1 MNLLASADWGLLPG
15 YTVIGITLG
24 GIYALAAIG
33 LVLIYRVS
41 GVLNFA
47 QGAVSMFCAFVA
59 YQVST
64 VMGLPAL
71 VGLLAAIVV
80 GGALGYVIERFTI
93 RPLAGRSTLNKVV
106 VTIGWLLV
114 LQTAAGLIW
123 GQTAYHRPVQ
133 LVSIH
138 GFTFPGTSVVVGWDE
153 FTTIVVAL
161 GLAFGTAA
169 VLRWTT
175 FGTSMR
181 AVADD
186 PDAARLWGIDVNRV
200 MAVSWVAG
208 SAMGAVAGVLITPRI
223 NFDPISLTLVVI
235 DAFTAA
241 LIGRLTSLPWTVAGA
256 MFLGLAE
263 TYPRIFSSNAGAGQ
277 AVTFALVLLTLAI
290 LFRPGARLARHV
302 SAAREYLPVPA
313 ADLPPV
319 RRAIV
324 AQAVALGVL
333 VPLFLSSYYQ
343 SLAAYALIVGLIVL
357 SLVVL
362 TGLVGQVSFCQYSF
376 AAIGAFTVG
385 SLVGG
390 HGWSFW
396 PALLLGVA
404 CSVGVGVLVGIPA
417 LRLSGLFLAILTIAV
432 ALFVD
437 KFLLAPGTWD
447 SFSGGISSWTVAR
460 PSLLGVSLEGAYA
473 FYLFTLAVFLLAVL
487 AVWNLSRSKTGRVLR
502 AIRNSEIAA
511 ATSGVN
517 LTAWK
522 LAAFGVSAG
531 LAGLAGCLLA
541 AGIGSVSAGAY
552 GFQQSLAVVA
562 IAIVVGVRS
571 VGAAAV
577 GGLFL
582 IFGPELLTH
591 TPLSTLW
598 FPLIVGATLIV
609 QVILTPQGVVPDW
622 QERFR
627 RKFPPRPRF
636 PRAPEPERVELLP
649 EPAALAAADAPTV
662 VKL

>member
-1 MNLLASADWGLLPG
+1 MAILAAANWGLLPG

-47 QGAVSMFCAFVA
+47 QGAVSMFSAFVA

-64 VMGLPAL
+64 VMGYPAA
-71 VGLLAAIVV
+71 VGLLAAIVA
-80 GGALGYVIERFTI
+80 GGAIGYVIERFTI
-93 RPLAGRSTLNKVV
+93 RPLAGRSALSKVV

-133 LVSIH
+133 LASIQ

-186 PDAARLWGIDVNRV
+186 PDAARLWGINVNRV

-208 SAMGAVAGVLITPRI
+208 SAMGAIAGVLITPRI
-223 NFDPISLTLVVI
+223 NFDPISLTIVVI

-241 LIGRLTSLPWTVAGA
+241 LIGRLTSLPWTVVGA

-263 TYPRIFSSNAGAGQ
+263 TYPRIFSSNAGAGH

-290 LFRPGARLARHV
+290 LFRPGARLVQRI
-302 SAAREYLPVPA
+302 SAAREYAPVPA
-313 ADLPPV
+313 TDNAPV
-319 RRAIV
+319 RRVVAGMGIGIGIV
-324 AQAVALGVL
+324 
-333 VPLFLSSYYQ
+333 VPLLLSSYYQ
-343 SLAAYALIVGLIVL
+343 SLAAYSLIVGLIVL

-362 TGLVGQVSFCQYSF
+362 TGLVGQISFCQYSF

-396 PALLLGVA
+396 PALLLGVVF
-404 CSVGVGVLVGIPA
+404 SIGVGVLVGIPA
-417 LRLSGLFLAILTIAV
+417 LRLSGLFLGILTIAV
-432 ALFVD
+432 ALFFD

-447 SFSGGISSWTVAR
+447 SFSGGISSWTLGR
-460 PSLLGVSLEGAYA
+460 PSFVGISLEGAYA
-473 FYLFTLAVFLLAVL
+473 FYLFTLGAFLVAVL
-487 AVWNLSRSKTGRVLR
+487 AVWNLSRSKTGRMLR

-517 LTAWK
+517 VTAWK
-522 LAAFGVSAG
+522 LTAFGVSAG
-531 LAGLAGCLLA
+531 LAGLAGGLLA
-541 AGIGSVSAGAY
+541 PAIGSVSAGAF

-577 GGLFL
+577 GGIFL

-598 FPLIVGATLIV
+598 FPLIVGSILIV

-627 RKFPPRPRF
+627 RRFPPAPRF
-636 PRAPEPERVELLP
+636 PDMP
-649 EPAALAAADAPTV
+649 EPAAAEPLLGLAAAEAPTM
-662 VKL
+662 VKV

>member
-1 MNLLASADWGLLPG
+1 MGVLAANWGLFPG

-24 GIYALAAIG
+24 GIYALAAVG

-47 QGAVSMFCAFVA
+47 QGAVSMFSAFVA
-59 YQVST
+59 YQIST
-64 VMGLPAL
+64 VMGYPAL
-71 VGLLAAIVV
+71 VGLLAAIVA
-80 GGALGYVIERFTI
+80 GGAIGYVIERFTI
-93 RPLAGRSTLNKVV
+93 RPLAGRSALSKVV

-161 GLAFGTAA
+161 GLALGTAA

-186 PDAARLWGIDVNRV
+186 PDAARLWGINVNRV
-200 MAVSWVAG
+200 MSVSWVAG
-208 SAMGAVAGVLITPRI
+208 SAMGAIAGVLITPRI
-223 NFDPISLTLVVI
+223 NFDPISMTIVVI
-235 DAFTAA
+235 AAFTAA
-241 LIGRLTSLPWTVAGA
+241 LIGRLTSLPWTVVGA

-263 TYPRIFSSNAGAGQ
+263 TYPRLFSSNAGAGN

-290 LFRPGARLARHV
+290 LFRPRTRLVQRI
-302 SAAREYLPVPA
+302 SAGREYAPVPA
-313 ADLPPV
+313 GDNPPV
-319 RRAIV
+319 RFMVVASAIGL
-324 AQAVALGVL
+324 AVMVPVL
-333 VPLFLSSYYQ
+333 LSSYYQ
-343 SLAAYALIVGLIVL
+343 SLAAYSLIVGLIVL

-396 PALLLGVA
+396 PALLLGVLF
-404 CSVGVGVLVGIPA
+404 SVAVGVLVGIPA
-417 LRLSGLFLAILTIAV
+417 LRLSGLFLAILTISV
-432 ALFVD
+432 ALFFD
-437 KFLLAPGTWD
+437 HFLLAPGTWD
-447 SFSGGISSWTVAR
+447 SFSGGISSWTLGR
-460 PSLLGVSLEGAYA
+460 PSFLGVSLAGAYA
-473 FYLFTLAVFLLAVL
+473 FYLFTLGVFLAAVL

-531 LAGLAGCLLA
+531 LAGLAGGLLA
-541 AGIGSVSAGAY
+541 AGIGSVSAGA
-552 GFQQSLAVVA
+552 FTLQQSLAVVA

-577 GGLFL
+577 GGIFL
-582 IFGPELLTH
+582 VFGPELLTH

-598 FPLIVGATLIV
+598 FPLIVGSILIL

-627 RKFPPRPRF
+627 KRFPPEPRF
-636 PRAPEPERVELLP
+636 PRAPEP
-649 EPAALAAADAPTV
+649 PAVAPRPDLAAAEAEAPTM
-662 VKL
+662 VKI

>member
-1 MNLLASADWGLLPG
+1 MSVLASANWGLLPG

-47 QGAVSMFCAFVA
+47 QGAVSMFSAFVA

-64 VMGLPAL
+64 VMGYPAA
-71 VGLLAAIVV
+71 VGLLVAIVA
-80 GGALGYVIERFTI
+80 GGAIGYAIERFTI
-93 RPLAGRSTLNKVV
+93 RPLAGRSALSKVV

-138 GFTFPGTSVVVGWDE
+138 GFTFPGTSVIVGWDE

-186 PDAARLWGIDVNRV
+186 PDSARLWGINVNRV

-208 SAMGAVAGVLITPRI
+208 SAMGAIAGVLITPRI
-223 NFDPISLTLVVI
+223 NFDPISLTIVVI

-241 LIGRLTSLPWTVAGA
+241 LIGRLTSLPWTVVGA

-263 TYPRIFSSNAGAGQ
+263 TYPRIFSSTAGMGQ

-290 LFRPGARLARHV
+290 LFRPGARLAQRI
-302 SAAREYLPVPA
+302 SAAREYAPVPA
-313 ADLPPV
+313 TDNAPV
-319 RRAIV
+319 RRMIAIE
-324 AQAVALGVL
+324 AIGLAVFAPVL
-333 VPLFLSSYYQ
+333 LSSYYQ

-396 PALLLGVA
+396 PALVLGVVF
-404 CSVGVGVLVGIPA
+404 SIGVGVLVGIPA

-432 ALFVD
+432 ALFFD

-447 SFSGGISSWTVAR
+447 SFSGGVSSWTVGR
-460 PSLLGVSLEGAYA
+460 PSFLGMSLDDAYA
-473 FYLFTLAVFLLAVL
+473 FYLFTLAVFLLAAL

-522 LAAFGVSAG
+522 LVAFGISAG
-531 LAGLAGCLLA
+531 LAGLAGGLLA
-541 AGIGSVSAGAY
+541 AAVGSVSAGAY
-552 GFQQSLAVVA
+552 GFQQSLSVVA

-571 VGAAAV
+571 VAAAAV
-577 GGLFL
+577 GGIFL

-598 FPLIVGATLIV
+598 FPLIVGALLIV

-627 RKFPPRPRF
+627 RRFPPPPRF
-636 PRAPEPERVELLP
+636 PDAPEPATLP
-649 EPAALAAADAPTV
+649 KLAASEAPTM
-662 VKL
+662 VKA

>member
-1 MNLLASADWGLLPG
+1 MSVLAAADWSLFPG

-47 QGAVSMFCAFVA
+47 QGAVSMFSAFVA

-64 VMGLPAL
+64 VWGVPAL
-71 VGLLAAIVV
+71 VGLLAAIVA
-80 GGALGYVIERFTI
+80 GGAIGYVIERFTI
-93 RPLAGRSTLNKVV
+93 RPLAGRSALSKVV

-114 LQTAAGLIW
+114 LQTAAGLLW

-161 GLAFGTAA
+161 ALAFGTAA

-186 PDAARLWGIDVNRV
+186 PTAARLWGINVNRV
-200 MAVSWVAG
+200 MAVSWIAG
-208 SAMGAVAGVLITPRI
+208 SAMGAIAGVLITPRI
-223 NFDPISLTLVVI
+223 NFDPISLTIVVI

-241 LIGRLTSLPWTVAGA
+241 LIGRLTSLSWTVVGA

-263 TYPRIFSSNAGAGQ
+263 TYPRIFSSTAGTGQ

-290 LFRPGARLARHV
+290 LFRPGARFAKHI
-302 SAAREYLPVPA
+302 SAAAKEYAPVPA
-313 ADLPPV
+313 ADNPPV
-319 RRAIV
+319 RLVVVGTAIGL
-324 AQAVALGVL
+324 AVVVPVL
-333 VPLFLSSYYQ
+333 LSSYYQ
-343 SLAAYALIVGLIVL
+343 SLAAYSLIIGLIVL

-396 PALLLGVA
+396 PALVLGVA
-404 CSVGVGVLVGIPA
+404 CSVAVGVLVGIPA

-432 ALFVD
+432 ALFFD

-447 SFSGGISSWTVAR
+447 GFSGGISSWTVSR
-460 PSLLGVSLEGAYA
+460 PSFLGMSLAGAYA
-473 FYLFTLAVFLLAVL
+473 FYLFTLCVFLLAVL
-487 AVWNLSRSKTGRVLR
+487 GVWNLSRSKTGRVLR

-531 LAGLAGCLLA
+531 LAGLAGGLLA
-541 AGIGSVSAGAY
+541 AGIGSVSAGAFT
-552 GFQQSLAVVA
+552 FQQSLAVFA

-577 GGLFL
+577 GGIFL

-598 FPLIVGATLIV
+598 FPLIVGAILIV

-627 RKFPPRPRF
+627 RHFPVAARF
-636 PRAPEPERVELLP
+636 PA
-649 EPAALAAADAPTV
+649 EPAPIALPGVPASEAPTM
-662 VKL
+662 VKVG